1 MYLEGFVEPEYR
13 AGGHVA
19 NPVQVT
25 RDKVSL
31 IQPAAEH
38 VIGFI
43 SHAGQQSVVLY
54 GSKTTISIKKST
66 YIYCGCVQSLSLP
79 KLKTAISPEEE

>member
-1 MYLEGFVEPEYR
+1 MIKWTHLYLEGFVEPEHR

-54 GSKTTISIKKST
+54 GSKNNNINKKNLLMFTVGVCSRC
-66 YIYCGCVQSLSLP
+66 I
-79 KLKTAISPEEE
+79 